1 MSEQNQRNNWPQ
13 KISPEVPEE
22 ILRVPIPVEVVEGEV
37 LLDKRV
43 QSQQA
48 LS

>member
-1 MSEQNQRNNWPQ
+1 MSEQNQRNKWSH
-13 KISPEVPEE
+13 KISAEVPEE
-22 ILRVPIPVEVVEGEV
+22 MLRVPIPVEVVEGEV